1 MNNVKQLSYI
11 SRKSL
16 ISLNS
21 RYFSSRL
28 SGHACLLSHKYLLI
42 IQSWPRTK
50 AQHFIGAMRQ
60 LAGGWQ
66 WLGDGGNSAP
76 VSPKLLRDWKFTGIG
91 IIVRATI
98 RANHV
103 ASHGPFRDRRSWMP
117 MGVFVCTSERKDRSW
132 GSRSRAV
139 RTEAAVAVFSPVAIN
154 MPLWRNRTLNTGCEG
169 IK

>member
-1 MNNVKQLSYI
+1 MSH
-11 SRKSL
+11 KSE
-16 ISLNS
+16 IFSNEW
-21 RYFSSRL
+21 YFSSYSSGYARL
-28 SGHACLLSHKYLLI
+28 NCLINICSLYDRDHQCKHILS
-42 IQSWPRTK
+42 
-50 AQHFIGAMRQ
+50 AMRQ
-60 LAGGWQ
+60 LASGWQ
-66 WLGDGGNSAP
+66 WLGDGGNSVP

-132 GSRSRAV
+132 GSRSWGSPYGGS
-139 RTEAAVAVFSPVAIN
+139 AVAVFSPVAIN
-154 MPLWRNRTLNTGCEG
+154 MPLWRNLTLNTGCEG